1 MFRLFGLL
9 LVGLVVF
16 SAYNPQIILADSLG
30 LEKKCVFELYQFRSP
45 VIEGCALTYNSDGLF
60 EHYTFLKKGQFGSAK
75 VYTGVPGYGP
85 QPGDADVF
93 VKQKCPISVTQKID
107 KMFED
112 TEIQSFEGAKSFIIR
127 YANEFIK
134 SDVKVA
140 TITLT
145 KGGKQIVAKAS
156 LPLLSLETF
165 SIKLEPIK
173 GPDEFF
179 YGALDNGMT
188 VKFRDSRESTLS
200 LLGDVGAFDY
210 RGGCG

>member
-1 MFRLFGLL
+1 
-9 LVGLVVF
+9 
-16 SAYNPQIILADSLG
+16 
-30 LEKKCVFELYQFRSP
+30 
-45 VIEGCALTYNSDGLF
+45 
-60 EHYTFLKKGQFGSAK
+60 
-75 VYTGVPGYGP
+75 
-85 QPGDADVF
+85 
-93 VKQKCPISVTQKID
+93 
-107 KMFED
+107 MFED